1 MKRITESQLR
11 NMIRQCVYESIDECG
26 IEEIDKNSLNKAG
39 KYAAIGALGA
49 TTLFK
54 GCEKLSD
61 LEQKMLDSE
70 KAGLEMMYDADHE
83 FELDKA
89 RTAYP
94 FDESKVRRMVESIV
108 RKQLQEKI
116 GRQMLSELDWKTYA
130 SYQQGRMNQAKQAEQ
145 QGDFDA
151 AKMYRQKAIRG
162 GNAAG
167 EALRKK
173 HGYNSIDDFNQ
184 QQQAIRNNATGKYV
198 NPDAVKQRAQNYN
211 QDTNDFYT
219 GKSQYV
225 KGKGWVSEMTN
236 KVVNN
241 ALAESTLYTDDIDSS
256 DLIVNVE
263 PYTEDGYCEWEAT
276 CDNGWY
282 TFRGWYSR
290 GRCELEDVISGH
302 SGHGMQHG
310 VDDELR
316 DWFYDNLEDR
326 VISEIEAQA

>member
-49 TTLFK
+49 TLFK
-54 GCEKLSD
+54 GCEELSN
-61 LEQKMLDSE
+61 LERNMLDNE
-70 KAGLEMMYDADHE
+70 EAGLEMMYNADHE

-89 RTAYP
+89 RTAHP
-94 FDESKVRRMVESIV
+94 FDESKVRRMVENIV
-108 RKQLQEKI
+108 RTSL
-116 GRQMLSELDWKTYA
+116 
-130 SYQQGRMNQAKQAEQ
+130 
-145 QGDFDA
+145 
-151 AKMYRQKAIRG
+151 
-162 GNAAG
+162 
-167 EALRKK
+167 KK
-173 HGYNSIDDFNQ
+173 
-184 QQQAIRNNATGKYV
+184 RL
-198 NPDAVKQRAQNYN
+198 
-211 QDTNDFYT
+211 
-219 GKSQYV
+219 
-225 KGKGWVSEMTN
+225 SEMTN
-236 KVVNN
+236 QDFEDDFNEKLRDTKHDKALSNKQFDAEFDKSLTNSNHQKHERDNSLKKFNFESIIRKAVKN
-241 ALAESTLYTDDIDSS
+241 ALSESTLYTDDIDSS
-256 DLIVNVE
+256 DLRVNVE

-282 TFRGWYSR
+282 TFRGWYSK